1 MIRFN
6 QIAWPDIALLFRLKT
21 RGLCTHFTA
30 CASFYFF
37 LPNRRTCFSN
47 LFDSRIL
54 SNSKEFHGLFVKKE
68 RKGGRE
74 GKRKNYLSARKGVL
88 QVPVKGRD
96 RVAMIN
102 WNIDRV
108 QNSWYIRDSDSTD
121 ADVRNL

>member
-1 MIRFN
+1 M
-6 QIAWPDIALLFRLKT
+6 
-21 RGLCTHFTA
+21 
-30 CASFYFF
+30 
-37 LPNRRTCFSN
+37 
-47 LFDSRIL
+47 
-54 SNSKEFHGLFVKKE
+54 KKE

-108 QNSWYIRDSDSTD
+108 QNSWYIRDDSMPMFEIF
-121 ADVRNL
+121 N

>member
-1 MIRFN
+1 M
-6 QIAWPDIALLFRLKT
+6 
-21 RGLCTHFTA
+21 
-30 CASFYFF
+30 
-37 LPNRRTCFSN
+37 
-47 LFDSRIL
+47 
-54 SNSKEFHGLFVKKE
+54 KKE